1 MSWDVILEKPLP
13 GTKPGD
19 FDEEALEMFDLDK
32 VDSTLKQLCPNMIR
46 TSPLGRIYD
55 GPGYSIEFDLAEDII
70 MLYVRIST
78 DDGDKNFM
86 SLICEICTQLS
97 CRALDTA
104 SVEFFV

>member
-32 VDSTLKQLCPNMIR
+32 VDSTLERLCPKMTR
-46 TSPLGRIYD
+46 TDPLWRFYE
-55 GPGYSIEFDLAEDII
+55 GPGYIIEFDLAEDII
-70 MLYVRIST
+70 MLHVSILN
-78 DDGDKNFM
+78 DAGEEKFM
-86 SLICEICTQLS
+86 SLIREICTQLS

-104 SVEFFV
+104 SVEFLV